1 MNSHQ
6 VFTRRKFL
14 QSSTAALS
22 FMFLPGLGRVKAKP
36 YSIENPDDYYGRL
49 CYNEN
54 PLGPSPAAMTAMQLS
69 VSMAHRYPDWF
80 SSTLET
86 DIASH
91 HGLLQDNIC
100 AGTGA
105 TEIIR
110 LIADAFLS
118 AGDEMITA
126 TPTYTQMASEA
137 VTNGASVVYVPL
149 DGNYVIDLQGI
160 LQAVTPSTKLISLVN
175 PNNPIATIFNK
186 TDMESFLNA
195 LPSGI
200 IVVVDEAYHHYVQS
214 PNYESCIRFVSAGY
228 PVIVVRT
235 FSKVYG
241 LAGARIGYS
250 VAASNYTSQI
260 ASSQLFGMVSN
271 LGQAA
276 AQAALTDTQHLTD
289 TISLNNQ
296 AKQILEAGFTSLNL
310 SYIPS
315 ETNFMMFDTGTTAAT
330 VVSQLA
336 SSGFQVRTGWG
347 MPQHIRVSTGS
358 LVEMQEFITALGNVL
373 SQNNVNS
380 NETPE
385 TFSLNSIYPN
395 PFNSRCNIKITTAGS
410 EKAILTIHDLSGRK
424 VRTLLNSPLTSG
436 VHTIFW
442 DGKDVHG
449 KGVASGVYIINLIQ
463 GEFAASA
470 RATLIK

>member
-1 MNSHQ
+1 MNSPQ
-6 VFTRRKFL
+6 DLTRRTFL
-14 QSSTAALS
+14 QSSAAALS
-22 FMFLPGLGRVKAKP
+22 FMFLPGVGRVKAKP
-36 YSIENPDDYYGRL
+36 YAIESPDDYYGRL

-54 PLGPSPAAMTAMQLS
+54 PLGPSPAAMNAMQLA
-69 VSMAHRYPDWF
+69 VDMAHRYPDWN
-80 SSTLET
+80 STILET
-86 DIASH
+86 DIAAH
-91 HGLLQDNIC
+91 HGLSQANVC

-110 LIADAFLS
+110 LIADVFLS

-126 TPTYTQMASEA
+126 TPTYTQMATEA

-149 DGNYVIDLQGI
+149 DANYVIDLPSI
-160 LQAVTPSTKLISLVN
+160 LQAVTANTKLISLVN
-175 PNNPIATIFNK
+175 PNNPVATTFHK
-186 TDMESFLNA
+186 TDMEAFLNA

-200 IVVVDEAYHHYVQS
+200 VVVVDEAYHHYVQS
-214 PNYESCIRFVSAGY
+214 PNYESCIHFISEGY

-250 VAASNYTSQI
+250 LANSNYTSQI
-260 ASSQLFGMVSN
+260 ESSQLFGMISN

-289 TISLNNQ
+289 TIALNNQ
-296 AKQILEAGFTSLNL
+296 AKQILEAGFASLSLNF
-310 SYIPS
+310 IPS
-315 ETNFMMFDTGTTAAT
+315 DTNFMMFDTGTTATT
-330 VVSQLA
+330 VASQLA

-358 LVEMQEFITALGNVL
+358 IVEMQEFITALGTVMG
-373 SQNNVNS
+373 QNNGN
-380 NETPE
+380 TQGIPE
-385 TFSLNSIYPN
+385 TFSLNSVYPN
-395 PFNSRCNIKITTAGS
+395 PFNGQCKVKITTVGG
-410 EKAILTIHDLSGRK
+410 EKVFLTVHDVSGRK
-424 VRTLLNSPLTSG
+424 VRTLLNSPMTSG

-442 DGKDVHG
+442 DGKDFHG
-449 KGVASGVYIINLIQ
+449 KGVASGVYIMNLIQ